1 MSEFDEVIQR
11 KGTDTYKWD
20 ALKELYGRD
29 DLISMWVADMD
40 FKSPKVIIDKM
51 KERLQHGIFGY
62 TFVSDSFKQSVKN
75 WMRKRRDWD
84 IEKDW
89 ITVTHGVV
97 PGVNFAIRAF
107 SHPGDKVIV
116 QTPVYYPFFSA
127 IQNTGRILVENP
139 LKYENYDYTMNFD
152 DLESKIDN
160 RTKILILCSPHNPV
174 GRVWTEKELKRLSQ
188 ICAKNDMIILSDEI
202 HSDIIMNGF
211 KHLPTSLFYDKT
223 VSFYSSSKTFNLAGL
238 QTSVAIIPNEKLR
251 VEFQNSMD
259 NLNLFS
265 SNIFGLLAMQTA
277 YDQAEPWLESLI
289 DYLENNYKLLKDF
302 FSLNFK
308 DVKIMD
314 LQGTYL
320 AWMDFNSLGLSQD
333 KLNDIFVNQ
342 ARVAL
347 VDGEKFG
354 KNGKGFMRLNI
365 ATPRV
370 VLEQGLRRIEKAL
383 KDNGF

>member
-40 FKSPKVIIDKM
+40 FKSPKVVIDKM

-62 TFVSDSFKQSVKN
+62 TFVSDSFNQSVKN
-75 WMRKRRDWD
+75 WMKKRHDWD

-127 IQNTGRILVENP
+127 VQNTGRILVENP
-139 LKYENYDYTMNFD
+139 LKYENYDYTMDFD
-152 DLESKIDN
+152 DLESKIDS

-188 ICAKNDMIILSDEI
+188 ICAKNNIIILSDEI

-277 YDQAEPWLESLI
+277 YDQAEPWLKSLI

-308 DVKIMD
+308 DVKITD

-320 AWMDFNSLGLSQD
+320 TWMDFNSLGLSQD

-354 KNGKGFMRLNI
+354 KNGKGFMRVNI

-370 VLEQGLRRIEKAL
+370 VLEQGLRRIKKAL